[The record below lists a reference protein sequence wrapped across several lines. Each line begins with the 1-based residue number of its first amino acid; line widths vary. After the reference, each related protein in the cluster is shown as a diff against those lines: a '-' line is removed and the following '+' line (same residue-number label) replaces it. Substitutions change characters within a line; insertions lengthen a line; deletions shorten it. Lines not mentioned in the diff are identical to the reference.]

1 MCVQIKSVHT
11 GGLSEFMLGTVLLV
25 CDLHLKKFSTNI
37 IIVSKYCSI
46 INVTFRWH
54 FENLA
59 FERMSFMGA
68 QLQIYEQN
76 KLKIF
81 SIGYRYC

>member
-1 MCVQIKSVHT
+1 MYTEKFVIGRPILYLQL
-11 GGLSEFMLGTVLLV
+11 LSLQ
-25 CDLHLKKFSTNI
+25 
-37 IIVSKYCSI
+37 VSKYCNI

-68 QLQIYEQN
+68 QLQINEQN